1 MEKIIEAVE
10 RSWHS
15 GKDVRRRLPS
25 GGRLQIDRPQP
36 FLIVHRQRAHTADLA
51 TEKLLAHAASVLFV
65 SGLEDVAPLVE
76 SIVRLGAKTF
86 GNFLLL
92 EVWAGPQPDAGQSPK
107 FVVYG
112 PRRPTLIPL
121 IESLQ
126 RELSGI
132 QVARRSAL
140 VDVQRG
146 LPPAPPG
153 MEPLLSEADAKAT
166 KCVRFGLEVPAV
178 YRDPATGDAWPEIL
192 RNLRRELTLAMR
204 RWVYQFLHSS
214 TTLQPQNYNAIGSR
228 TIARTVWQV
237 DRQLAEVADSFDFLL
252 LVTPVNAAEAWKEFK
267 ASKYQ
272 QTPVLQYRPVPVEP
286 TLLKRALFKV
296 PIEKVNDP
304 ALYQLFREKQDE
316 LDRQITLLL
325 DMNTP
330 RFVHGSIQLFG
341 GVEDELYGVARE
353 MLETMPATESEKPSE
368 PALDAQAF
376 AHRAET
382 EFESFRQQWPAGN
395 VKFAARAEVR
405 DDIHTGLMVS
415 HGSLLIGADTTI
427 PASRAE
433 ALIQHEV
440 GTHVLT
446 YWNGRAQPFRQLNSG
461 LAGYDPL
468 QEGIAVLAEAF
479 VGGFSQPRKRLLL
492 GRVVAARLMIDGA
505 TFVDT
510 FRELHDTWGFPARTA
525 FTITLRIYRGGGLTK
540 DAVYVRGIGQLL
552 DYLRGGGEL
561 EPLLVGKIA
570 VEHVPLIQELQAR
583 EILTPPPLRPRYLD
597 TPLFDQQVAQ
607 IRSGV
612 TLFQL
617 LRDKAKTV
625 DGVA

>member
-1 MEKIIEAVE
+1 MDKIIEAVK
-10 RSWHS
+10 RNALA
-15 GKDVRRRLPS
+15 GRGVRRRLP
-25 GGRLQIDRPQP
+25 GGGHLQLDRPQP
-36 FLIVHRQRAHTADLA
+36 LLVVHRQRGTDRA
-51 TEKLLAHAASVLFV
+51 TDKLLAHASSSLVV
-65 SGLEDVAPLVE
+65 GEQDDVTELTE
-76 SIVRLGAKTF
+76 TIVRLGVEAF

-92 EVWAGPQPDAGQSPK
+92 EVWGGPQPDAGQPPR

-112 PRRPTLIPL
+112 PKRSALIPL
-121 IESLQ
+121 VESLQ
-126 RELSGI
+126 LELSRTKI
-132 QVARRSAL
+132 ADRS
-140 VDVQRG
+140 VEVVVRRG
-146 LPPAPPG
+146 LPPAPHG
-153 MEPLLSEADAKAT
+153 LEPLLSERDARAG
-166 KCVRFGLEVPAV
+166 KCIRFGLEVPPV
-178 YRDPATGDAWPEIL
+178 YRDPATGEAWPQIL
-192 RNLRRELTLAMR
+192 RNVRRELTTALR
-204 RWVYQFLHSS
+204 RWVYQYLCRW
-214 TTLQPQNYNAIGSR
+214 TTLRPKNYNAIGAR
-228 TIARTVWQV
+228 TISRTVWQV
-237 DRQLAEVADSFDFLL
+237 DRELAAVADSFDFLL
-252 LVTPVNAAEAWKEFK
+252 LVTPVNSAEAWQEFK
-267 ASKYQ
+267 ASKFQ
-272 QTPVLQYRPVPVEP
+272 QAPVLQYRPVPVEP

-296 PIEKVNDP
+296 PIEKVDDP

-341 GVEDELYGVARE
+341 GVDDELYGVARE
-353 MLETMPATESEKPSE
+353 MLGKMPPTEREKSSE
-368 PALDAQAF
+368 PALDARAF
-376 AHRAET
+376 AQRAEA
-382 EFESFRQQWPAGN
+382 EFELFRKQWPTDKI
-395 VKFAARAEVR
+395 KFAARVELR

-446 YWNGRAQPFRQLNSG
+446 YWNGRAQPFRQLYSG

-468 QEGIAVLAEAF
+468 QEGIAVLSEAF

-510 FRELHDTWGFPARTA
+510 FRELHDTWGFAARTA

-552 DYLRGGGEL
+552 DYLRDGGEL

-570 VEHVPLIQELQAR
+570 VEHVPLVQELQAR
-583 EILTPPPLRPRYLD
+583 EIIAPPPLRPRYLD
-597 TPLFDQQVAQ
+597 APLFQKQMAQ
-607 IRSGV
+607 IRAGL

-617 LRDKAKTV
+617 LRDKAKTIR
-625 DGVA
+625 DTG